1 MKKSIKNL
9 MYVAIIS
16 TTSFAFLA
24 CSEELEDAPKTETND
39 TSNEEVVTGQV
50 EEVDS
55 TVQCNQEVD
64 LGLPSGTIWAGWNV
78 GASAPEELG
87 NYYAWG
93 ETKIKED
100 YTLETYMHFSKKD
113 SSYLDIEICD
123 IDTTYLSVD
132 TTYLKFDTTYLSD
145 NTCTIDTCII
155 DTCIITDTVLT
166 YSLKPEYNVAL
177 QEWQENWAIPTKA
190 DFEELI
196 AVCTWHWIKY
206 KGANGYKIVGPNGN
220 AIFLPAA
227 GYRSGKSL
235 LDSGDGGNYWTIS
248 KPDTSDYIAWGFG
261 FSEQHYDISESCYRI
276 AGHSIRPVKQ
286 IITTE

>member
-1 MKKSIKNL
+1 MKKFIKNL
-9 MYVAIIS
+9 MYVTIIS

-24 CSEELEDAPKTETND
+24 CSEEIEDAPKTETND
-39 TSNEEVVTGQV
+39 TSNEESVTDQV

-100 YTLETYMHFSKKD
+100 YTLETYIHYSKDD
-113 SSYLDIEICD
+113 SC
-123 IDTTYLSVD
+123 YLS
-132 TTYLKFDTTYLSD
+132 L
-145 NTCTIDTCII
+145 DTCII
-155 DTCIITDTVLT
+155 DTIIIDGAPDSCVFDTT
-166 YSLKPEYNVAL
+166 YYAFNPMCDVAL
-177 QEWQENWAIPTKA
+177 QEWEENWSIPTKA

-196 AVCTWHWIKY
+196 TVCTWHWIKY

-235 LDSGDGGNYWTIS
+235 LDSGDGGNYWTKSNHEI
-248 KPDTSDYIAWGFG
+248 TDYIAWGFG
-261 FSEQHYDISESCYRI
+261 FSKQHYDISESCYRI